1 MRYPRGVRI
10 PGVDGEAYDIK
21 EKPDYISFWTNHPE
35 DKNKM
40 LSYCGIKENGR
51 VVAYYITTEEKPDYI
66 KYWYLPTALWM
77 ITGIAGICSTI
88 VLMLL

>member
-1 MRYPRGVRI
+1 
-10 PGVDGEAYDIK
+10 
-21 EKPDYISFWTNHPE
+21 
-35 DKNKM
+35 M